1 MPIDSHV
8 VIRWLHV
15 SPFINFYSYPT
26 FYSLDVIISLAL
38 NFRTFSLILTANICL
53 MLIGSQLLIGLS
65 YAQSS
70 NIEKGSK
77 ATMLVKSKPQGV
89 KITFPAQGQRVTGD
103 KNLTL
108 IGTSTYDNR
117 DCQVSI
123 IVNNIK
129 PYQRV
134 IGTGQK
140 GTNDYS
146 TWKFPLGDKY
156 ATLKAG
162 SSNKATA
169 KLTCIDKP
177 MNLTK
182 YYSVN
187 FTSSSTSSTSHVQ
200 QSALKNSSNSTS
212 SNTNKTQLSSP
223 TQHEST
229 ISNPSYAL
237 TKESSK
243 PLRIEQKSHHDATLS
258 GTGAEN
264 HRLNHESM
272 PGPNNSMDSE
282 VKTPFVLSTPTTD
295 NNSSVS
301 SGPTQLQSD
310 SHSKNND
317 ENSHHNKN

>member
-1 MPIDSHV
+1 
-8 VIRWLHV
+8 
-15 SPFINFYSYPT
+15 
-26 FYSLDVIISLAL
+26 
-38 NFRTFSLILTANICL
+38 

-70 NIEKGSK
+70 NIEKGSN
-77 ATMLVKSKPQGV
+77 ATMAVKSKPQGV
-89 KITFPAQGQRVTGD
+89 KITFPSQGQRVTGD

-108 IGTSTYDNR
+108 SGTSTYNNR

-146 TWKFPLGDKY
+146 TWKFPLNAKY
-156 ATLKAG
+156 TTLKAG

-187 FTSSSTSSTSHVQ
+187 FTSSSNSPSTSLVQ
-200 QSALKNSSNSTS
+200 QSGLKNGSNSST
-212 SNTNKTQLSSP
+212 SNTNKTQTQFSSQ

-229 ISNPSYAL
+229 ILNPSYAS

-243 PLRIEQKSHHDATLS
+243 SLRTEQKSDHNDTVS
-258 GTGAEN
+258 GTDADN
-264 HRLNHESM
+264 HRLNHEST
-272 PGPNNSMDSE
+272 PGSNDSMINEAKS
-282 VKTPFVLSTPTTD
+282 PFVLSTPTID

-301 SGPTQLQSD
+301 SGSTQLQSD

-317 ENSHHNKN
+317 QNSHHHHKN